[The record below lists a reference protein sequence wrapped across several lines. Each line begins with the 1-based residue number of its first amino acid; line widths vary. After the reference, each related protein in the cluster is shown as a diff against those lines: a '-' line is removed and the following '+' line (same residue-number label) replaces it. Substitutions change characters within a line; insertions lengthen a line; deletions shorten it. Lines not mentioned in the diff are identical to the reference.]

1 LTQLYKNGRI
11 IRFNK
16 LTLKLWLKITKYR
29 TIRPQKK
36 EEVKELNTQTGELLN
51 ALKVANQ
58 NLALKSVKEKLDNNN
73 LNNLTSS
80 KFEAMTGPKQEEV
93 INLCK
98 ALIVVFDK
106 ENNSKVTH
114 NYSADINGMSAGKN
128 GSIMTEPNKFC
139 ITKFI
144 PYFKKLRVNISKGT
158 LLVRDKSGRKVN
170 KVQKDAKIEIDFK
183 AKPLSYTNKVNK
195 TSYKMIAIK
204 SPKGYVSASHL
215 SLKKRKN
222 KRDKLTSNINDTE
235 YFFSR
240 KEELITQNNKLNTV
254 LQKYNENFNATPID
268 KLQKNIL
275 SFITRL
281 GTLKRKSSP
290 EQTDGNYD
298 SNKIL
303 TTKDFL
309 VDLITSSNGNLN
321 DNPYLEAKE
330 IITGYLEIDPELI
343 EKLTYV
349 KMHFKNYDQPS
360 TKNSYDSGKALLDNL
375 PKDGPALIKYLYD
388 KRYEIETTSNIYK
401 IYDQASQFEEEEL
414 EAIIKKLEAKNDNVF
429 RKWDGTNKILRKL
442 NT

>member
-1 LTQLYKNGRI
+1 MAKNNEVPN
-11 IRFNK
+11 NK
-16 LTLKLWLKITKYR
+16 TPK
-29 TIRPQKK
+29 KK
-36 EEVKELNTQTGELLN
+36 EEVKELNTQTEELLN
-51 ALKVANQ
+51 AFKVVNQ
-58 NLALKSVKEKLDNNN
+58 NLALKSVKEKLNNNN

-114 NYSADINGMSAGKN
+114 NYSADINGMSAGEN

-170 KVQKDAKIEIDFK
+170 KVQKDAKIEIDFN

-222 KRDKLTSNINDTE
+222 KRDKLTSNINDTQ
-235 YFFSR
+235 YFFSL
-240 KEELITQNNKLNTV
+240 KEKLITQNNKLKTV
-254 LQKYNENFNATPID
+254 LRKYNENFNKTPYID
-268 KLQKNIL
+268 KLQTNIL
-275 SFITRL
+275 NFITRL
-281 GTLKRKSSP
+281 GKLNRKSSP
-290 EQTDGNYD
+290 KQTEGNYD
-298 SNKIL
+298 SNKIF
-303 TTKDFL
+303 TTKDLL
-309 VDLITSSNGNLN
+309 VDLITSSNNN
-321 DNPYLEAKE
+321 IVEQSDNPYLEAKE
-330 IITGYLEIDPELI
+330 IITGYLEIDPEI
-343 EKLTYV
+343 IKELTYV
-349 KMHFKNYDQPS
+349 KMHFKDYNQTS

-375 PKDGPALIKYLYD
+375 PKDGPALIEYLND
-388 KRYEIETTSNIYK
+388 KRFEIDTTSNIYK
-401 IYDQASQFEEEEL
+401 IYDQAHKFKTKEL
-414 EAIIKKLEAKNDNVF
+414 EAIIKKLEAKNDNIII
-429 RKWDGTNKILRKL
+429 KWKGTNKILKEL